1 MSEFVDNFG
10 VNVGCQVTIFQTDP
24 TPLFGGKRCPPLG
37 GHPRYILIAP
47 NKTRLWSQHQ
57 LRWCDCITQSGEA
70 AARQEVREETD
81 SEVNRIVVVEDEP
94 ALARLLGRILGGA
107 DFTVTV
113 VGTASDALTAI
124 RTVDPD
130 LIILDL
136 LLPDGRGEDVLAEL
150 MRFRP
155 SSRVLVLS
163 SMTQVETRVGV
174 LEGGAVDFLA
184 KPFANAEL
192 LARVN
197 ARIRTPAPSQQSVA
211 RANRYLRSA
220 GIEIDL
226 LQREIVL
233 DGRRIPLTQREFVL
247 LSYLIQRAPEPC
259 TRAELLERVWG
270 TKFDTG
276 TNVVDVCVR
285 RLRWKLSN
293 DKIETVRN
301 VGYRITA

>member
-1 MSEFVDNFG
+1 M
-10 VNVGCQVTIFQTDP
+10 
-24 TPLFGGKRCPPLG
+24 
-37 GHPRYILIAP
+37 
-47 NKTRLWSQHQ
+47 
-57 LRWCDCITQSGEA
+57 
-70 AARQEVREETD
+70 
-81 SEVNRIVVVEDEP
+81 NRIVVVEDEP
-94 ALARLLGRILGGA
+94 VLARLLGRILSVS
-107 DFTVTV
+107 DYMVTV
-113 VGTASDALTAI
+113 VGTAVDALTAI
-124 RTVDPD
+124 RAVDPS

-150 MRFRP
+150 MRVRP

-163 SMTQVETRVGV
+163 SMTQVATRVGV

-197 ARIRTPAPSQQSVA
+197 ARIRTPASSQVSVT
-211 RANRYLRSA
+211 RATRYVRRA

-226 LQREIVL
+226 LQRELVV
-233 DGRRIPLTQREFVL
+233 DGRRIPLTQREFML
-247 LSYLIQRAPEPC
+247 LSFLLQRAPEPC

-301 VGYRITA
+301 VGYRIAA

>member
-1 MSEFVDNFG
+1 MN
-10 VNVGCQVTIFQTDP
+10 
-24 TPLFGGKRCPPLG
+24 
-37 GHPRYILIAP
+37 HIL
-47 NKTRLWSQHQ
+47 
-57 LRWCDCITQSGEA
+57 
-70 AARQEVREETD
+70 
-81 SEVNRIVVVEDEP
+81 VVEDEP
-94 ALARLLGRILGGA
+94 SLGRLLGRILGGA

-113 VGTASDALTAI
+113 VGTAVSALTAT

-163 SMTQVETRVGV
+163 SMTQVATRVGV

-197 ARIRTPAPSQQSVA
+197 TRIRTPASVA
-211 RANRYLRSA
+211 TVTRYLRSA
-220 GIEIDL
+220 SVVIDL
-226 LQREIVL
+226 LRRELVV
-233 DGRRIPLTQREFVL
+233 DGRRIPLTQQEFVL
-247 LSYLIQRAPEPC
+247 LSYLLQRAPRPC
-259 TRAELLERVWG
+259 TRAELLEQVWG

-285 RLRWKLSN
+285 RLRWKLAN

>member
-1 MSEFVDNFG
+1 MGDV
-10 VNVGCQVTIFQTDP
+10 V
-24 TPLFGGKRCPPLG
+24 
-37 GHPRYILIAP
+37 H
-47 NKTRLWSQHQ
+47 RL
-57 LRWCDCITQSGEA
+57 
-70 AARQEVREETD
+70 
-81 SEVNRIVVVEDEP
+81 VVVEDEP
-94 ALARLLGRILGGA
+94 VLAQLLGRILGGA
-107 DFTVTV
+107 GYTVTV
-113 VGTASDALTAI
+113 AGTVAGALTAI
-124 RTVDPD
+124 RAVDPE

-136 LLPDGRGEDVLAEL
+136 VLPDGRGEDVLASL
-150 MRFRP
+150 MQSRP

-192 LARVN
+192 LARVR
-197 ARIRTPAPSQQSVA
+197 ARIRTPSSSQISAVTVP
-211 RANRYLRSA
+211 RYLRKA

-226 LQREIVL
+226 QQRELVL

-247 LSYLIQRAPEPC
+247 LAYLLQRAPEPC

-270 TKFDTG
+270 TRFDTG

-301 VGYRITA
+301 VGYRIAA

>member
-1 MSEFVDNFG
+1 M
-10 VNVGCQVTIFQTDP
+10 
-24 TPLFGGKRCPPLG
+24 
-37 GHPRYILIAP
+37 
-47 NKTRLWSQHQ
+47 
-57 LRWCDCITQSGEA
+57 
-70 AARQEVREETD
+70 
-81 SEVNRIVVVEDEP
+81 NRIVVVEDEP
-94 ALARLLGRILGGA
+94 KLAQLLGRILGGA
-107 DFTVTV
+107 GYAVTV
-113 VGTASDALTAI
+113 AGSAADALTAI
-124 RTVDPD
+124 RQVDPD

-136 LLPDGRGEDVLAEL
+136 LLPDRRGEDVLAEL
-150 MRFRP
+150 MTFRP

-163 SMTQVETRVGV
+163 SMTQVATRVGV
-174 LEGGAVDFLA
+174 LVSGAVDFLG

-197 ARIRTPAPSQQSVA
+197 TRIRSPAPSQASPATVT
-211 RANRYLRSA
+211 RYLRAA
-220 GIEIDL
+220 GVEIDMQ
-226 LQREIVL
+226 QREVVV
-233 DGRRIPLTQREFVL
+233 DGRRIPLTQKEFVL
-247 LSYLIQRAPEPC
+247 LSYLLQRAPEPC

>member
-1 MSEFVDNFG
+1 
-10 VNVGCQVTIFQTDP
+10 VN
-24 TPLFGGKRCPPLG
+24 
-37 GHPRYILIAP
+37 HIL
-47 NKTRLWSQHQ
+47 
-57 LRWCDCITQSGEA
+57 
-70 AARQEVREETD
+70 
-81 SEVNRIVVVEDEP
+81 VVEDEP
-94 ALARLLGRILGGA
+94 SLGRLLGRILGGA

-113 VGTASDALTAI
+113 VGTAVSALTAT

-163 SMTQVETRVGV
+163 SMTQVATRVGV

-197 ARIRTPAPSQQSVA
+197 TRIRTPASVA
-211 RANRYLRSA
+211 TVTRYLRSA
-220 GIEIDL
+220 SVVIDL
-226 LQREIVL
+226 LRRELVV
-233 DGRRIPLTQREFVL
+233 DGRRIPLTQQEFVL
-247 LSYLIQRAPEPC
+247 LSYLLQRAPRPC
-259 TRAELLERVWG
+259 TRAELLEQVWG

-285 RLRWKLSN
+285 RLRWKLAN

>member
-1 MSEFVDNFG
+1 M
-10 VNVGCQVTIFQTDP
+10 
-24 TPLFGGKRCPPLG
+24 
-37 GHPRYILIAP
+37 
-47 NKTRLWSQHQ
+47 
-57 LRWCDCITQSGEA
+57 
-70 AARQEVREETD
+70 
-81 SEVNRIVVVEDEP
+81 NRIVVVEDEP
-94 ALARLLGRILGGA
+94 VLARLLGRILCVP
-107 DFTVTV
+107 DYTVTV
-113 VGTASDALTAI
+113 VGTAVDALRAI

-130 LIILDL
+130 LILLDL

-163 SMTQVETRVGV
+163 SMTHVTTRVRV

-184 KPFANAEL
+184 KPFDNAEL

-197 ARIRTPAPSQQSVA
+197 TRLRTPAMSMASA
-211 RANRYLRSA
+211 AKATRYLRSA

-226 LQREIVL
+226 LQRELVVE
-233 DGRRIPLTQREFVL
+233 GRRIPLTQREFVL
-247 LSYLIQRAPEPC
+247 LSFLVQRAPEPC
-259 TRAELLERVWG
+259 TRAELLEWVWG

>member
-1 MSEFVDNFG
+1 MSPIWRTFAVHFS
-10 VNVGCQVTIFQTDP
+10 CA
-24 TPLFGGKRCPPLG
+24 
-37 GHPRYILIAP
+37 Y
-47 NKTRLWSQHQ
+47 KTRLRRKINW
-57 LRWCDCITQSGEA
+57 WCFRVARNPDVA
-70 AARQEVREETD
+70 AMHKVRGETD
-81 SEVNRIVVVEDEP
+81 TNVNRIVVVEDEP
-94 ALARLLGRILGGA
+94 VLGRLLGRILG
-107 DFTVTV
+107 DSDYTVTV
-113 VGTASDALTAI
+113 VGTVAGALTAI
-124 RTVDPD
+124 RAVDPD

-163 SMTQVETRVGV
+163 SMTQVATRVGV

-192 LARVN
+192 LARVK
-197 ARIRTPAPSQQSVA
+197 ARIRTPSLAQASVA
-211 RANRYLRSA
+211 KAVRYLRRS
-220 GIEIDL
+220 GIEIDV
-226 LQREIVL
+226 LQRELVI
-233 DGRRIPLTQREFVL
+233 DGHRVPLTQREFVL
-247 LSYLIQRAPEPC
+247 LSFLLQRAPEPC

-301 VGYRITA
+301 VGYRISA